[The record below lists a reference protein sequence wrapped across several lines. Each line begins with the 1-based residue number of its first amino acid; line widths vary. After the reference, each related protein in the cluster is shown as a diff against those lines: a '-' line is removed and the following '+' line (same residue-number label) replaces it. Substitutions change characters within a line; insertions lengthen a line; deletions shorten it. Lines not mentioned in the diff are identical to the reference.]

1 MIGLQPVKKYTQF
14 YPSSHPMNEYQ
25 KCSLSDLKSSRNR
38 TLVRDGPYRSGSNWP
53 CCVPVY
59 CRKQLALLSVDI
71 VDLRFCYNG
80 TEWTADDR
88 VQRLLSLIAFN
99 ETVLATLK
107 KKKILSRVRSEP
119 LTL

>member
-1 MIGLQPVKKYTQF
+1 M
-14 YPSSHPMNEYQ
+14 
-25 KCSLSDLKSSRNR
+25 
-38 TLVRDGPYRSGSNWP
+38 
-53 CCVPVY
+53 
-59 CRKQLALLSVDI
+59 DI

-80 TEWTADDR
+80 TEWTVDDR